1 MADQE
6 LAFDICAEDRVPVLL
21 HRVDQ
26 LWRQLMDSELA
37 HHGLSQA
44 KWRTLAIL
52 SLYPD
57 GLIQSELAEELGIE
71 GPSLVAMVDRL
82 SRDEWVERVQC
93 GSDRRCKIIR
103 LSERA
108 LPLIDEIRQSAEKLY
123 ARTFAELEVPGVDI
137 PDIER
142 YFIALRDRLYENL
155 PEKKRQQRRRN
166 LARAAEQD

>member
-71 GPSLVAMVDRL
+71 GPSLVAMIDRL

-103 LSERA
+103 LSDRA
-108 LPLIDEIRQSAEKLY
+108 LPLIDEIRESAEKLY
-123 ARTFAELEVPGVDI
+123 ARTFAELDVPGVSI

-166 LARAAEQD
+166 LARAAAED

>member
-1 MADQE
+1 MAEDD

-26 LWRQLMDSELA
+26 LWRQLMDNELA

-44 KWRTLAIL
+44 KWRTMAIL

-71 GPSLVAMVDRL
+71 GPSLVAMIDRL

-93 GSDRRCKIIR
+93 GTDRRCKIIR
-103 LSERA
+103 LTERA
-108 LPLIDEIRQSAEKLY
+108 LPLIDEIRSSAEKLY
-123 ARTFAELEVPGVDI
+123 ARTFAELDVPGVNI
-137 PDIER
+137 PDVER
-142 YFIALRDRLYENL
+142 FFIALRERLYESL
-155 PEKKRQQRRRN
+155 PDRKRQQRRRN
-166 LARAAEQD
+166 LARAAAND